1 MGAVSA
7 MMYAAN
13 PHPIVKALLIDS
25 PFKDLGK
32 LIK

>member
-7 MMYAAN
+7 MMYAVN
-13 PHPIVKALLIDS
+13 PHQIVKGLLLDS